1 MKIDF
6 NFVLIL
12 LLAGIVVNSGAKL
25 DGTYGNMLVIFG
37 SLVIAYEMARAA
49 RGK

>member
-12 LLAGIVVNSGAKL
+12 LLAGALVNSGAKL
-25 DGTYGNMLVIFG
+25 EGTYGSMLIIFG
-37 SLVIAYEMARAA
+37 SLVIAYEMARAVK
-49 RGK
+49 RK